1 MFPVSILRIIVPPAG
16 DTIVSFVTSADKTL
30 PLQSWSWPGLGEVI
44 RYLLVRCLSPAP
56 RNVLQRSIL
65 GFLVAVAHR
74 INDATR
80 ESFILPHT
88 NAMAP
93 FHSSLFQWVVAQHGH
108 HTRMTIALWHRL
120 PSPLWEWQ
128 GLKVSTTGNSGYTP
142 DVLLAR
148 RLPHPSI
155 QDTFFF
161 SFLPDVDKQSHTSSA

>member
-1 MFPVSILRIIVPPAG
+1 M
-16 DTIVSFVTSADKTL
+16 
-30 PLQSWSWPGLGEVI
+30 
-44 RYLLVRCLSPAP
+44 RCLSPAP
-56 RNVLQRSIL
+56 RNVLQRSLL
-65 GFLVAVAHR
+65 GCLVAVAHR

-108 HTRMTIALWHRL
+108 HARMTTALWHRL

-128 GLKVSTTGNSGYTP
+128 GLEVSTTGNSGYAP
-142 DVLLAR
+142 DVRLTR

-161 SFLPDVDKQSHTSSA
+161 RFCLMLTNKAIQALRREHTLDSRSAVGRNCHNLSSSP